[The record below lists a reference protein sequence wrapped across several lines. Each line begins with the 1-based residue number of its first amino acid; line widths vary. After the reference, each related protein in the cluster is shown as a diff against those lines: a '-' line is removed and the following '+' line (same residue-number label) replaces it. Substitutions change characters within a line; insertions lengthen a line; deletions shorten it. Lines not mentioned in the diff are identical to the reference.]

1 MADITA
7 ELVSVERLLWSGQ
20 ASMVTAETT
29 EGEIGVL
36 PGHEPMIGQLI
47 DNGVVTI
54 HPVDG
59 ERRVAAVQGGFLS
72 VTQTRSPSSL
82 IGPSGPMRWMRRRLR
97 MISLLSTS
105 SPSPVARPH
114 SVQFAA
120 PRLNTLDW

>member
-36 PGHEPMIGQLI
+36 PGHEPMVGQLI
-47 DNGVVTI
+47 NNGVVTI
-54 HPVDG
+54 HPADG

-72 VTQTRSPSSL
+72 VSENKITVLADWAIWAREVDEAQAQEDLKSEDELTRSRGDAAL
-82 IGPSGPMRWMRRRLR
+82 RAVRRFN
-97 MISLLSTS
+97 S
-105 SPSPVARPH
+105 
-114 SVQFAA
+114 
-120 PRLNTLDW
+120 

>member
-7 ELVSVERLLWSGQ
+7 ELVSVERLLWTGK
-20 ASMVTAETT
+20 ATMVTAETT

-36 PGHEPMIGQLI
+36 PGHEPLVGQLI

-72 VTQTRSPSSL
+72 VTENKITVLADWAVWASEVDEAQAQEDAQSERELTKSRGDAAL
-82 IGPSGPMRWMRRRLR
+82 RAVRRLN
-97 MISLLSTS
+97 S
-105 SPSPVARPH
+105 
-114 SVQFAA
+114 
-120 PRLNTLDW
+120 

>member
-7 ELVSVERLLWSGQ
+7 ELVSVERLLWTGQ

-36 PGHEPMIGQLI
+36 PGHEPTIGQLI

-72 VTQTRSPSSL
+72 VTQDKITVLADWAIWSDEVDEEKAQEEFASEHELTKSRGEAAQL
-82 IGPSGPMRWMRRRLR
+82 AIRR
-97 MISLLSTS
+97 
-105 SPSPVARPH
+105 AK
-114 SVQFAA
+114 A
-120 PRLNTLDW
+120 

>member
-72 VTQTRSPSSL
+72 VTQDKITVLADWAIWSDEVDEEKAQEDFSSEHEL
-82 IGPSGPMRWMRRRLR
+82 TKSRGEAAQRAVRR
-97 MISLLSTS
+97 
-105 SPSPVARPH
+105 AK
-114 SVQFAA
+114 A
-120 PRLNTLDW
+120 

>member
-7 ELVSVERLLWSGQ
+7 ELVSVERLLWTGQ

-36 PGHEPMIGQLI
+36 PGHEPTIGQLI

-59 ERRVAAVQGGFLS
+59 ERRVAAGQGGFLS
-72 VTQTRSPSSL
+72 VTQDKITVLADWAIWSDEVDEEKAQEEFASEHELTKSRGEAAQRA
-82 IGPSGPMRWMRRRLR
+82 IRR
-97 MISLLSTS
+97 
-105 SPSPVARPH
+105 AK
-114 SVQFAA
+114 A
-120 PRLNTLDW
+120 

>member
-7 ELVSVERLLWSGQ
+7 ELVSVERLLWTGK
-20 ASMVTAETT
+20 ATMVTAETT

-36 PGHEPMIGQLI
+36 PGHEPMVGQLI

-72 VTQTRSPSSL
+72 VSENKITVLADWAVWASEVDEAQAQEDLKSEHELTRSRGDAAL
-82 IGPSGPMRWMRRRLR
+82 RAVRRFN
-97 MISLLSTS
+97 S
-105 SPSPVARPH
+105 
-114 SVQFAA
+114 
-120 PRLNTLDW
+120 

>member
-7 ELVSVERLLWSGQ
+7 ELVSVERSLWSGQ
-20 ASMVTAETT
+20 ASIVTAETT

-36 PGHEPMIGQLI
+36 PGHEPVIGQLI

-72 VTQTRSPSSL
+72 VTQDKITVLADWAIWSDEVDEAQAEEDSSSAHEL
-82 IGPSGPMRWMRRRLR
+82 TKSRGEAALRALRR
-97 MISLLSTS
+97 
-105 SPSPVARPH
+105 
-114 SVQFAA
+114 AA
-120 PRLNTLDW
+120 KAE

>member
-7 ELVSVERLLWSGQ
+7 ELVSVERLLWTGK
-20 ASMVTAETT
+20 ATMVTAETT

-36 PGHEPMIGQLI
+36 PGHEPLVGQLI

-72 VTQTRSPSSL
+72 VTENKITVLADWAVWASEVDEAQAQEDAQSERELTKSRGDAAL
-82 IGPSGPMRWMRRRLR
+82 RAVRRL
-97 MISLLSTS
+97 
-105 SPSPVARPH
+105 H
-114 SVQFAA
+114 S
-120 PRLNTLDW
+120 

>member
-7 ELVSVERLLWSGQ
+7 ELVSVERLLWTGQ

-72 VTQTRSPSSL
+72 VTQDKITVLADWAIWSDEVDEEKAQKDFVSEHELTKSR
-82 IGPSGPMRWMRRRLR
+82 GEAAQRAVRR
-97 MISLLSTS
+97 
-105 SPSPVARPH
+105 AK
-114 SVQFAA
+114 A
-120 PRLNTLDW
+120 

>member
-7 ELVSVERLLWSGQ
+7 VLVSVERLLWTGK
-20 ASMVTAETT
+20 ATMVTAETT

-36 PGHEPMIGQLI
+36 PGHEPLVGQLI

-72 VTQTRSPSSL
+72 VTENKITVLADWAVWASEVDEAQAQEDTQSERELTKSRGDAAL
-82 IGPSGPMRWMRRRLR
+82 RAVRRL
-97 MISLLSTS
+97 
-105 SPSPVARPH
+105 H
-114 SVQFAA
+114 S
-120 PRLNTLDW
+120 